1 MAKVVGLSLQILQKQ
16 NLPYLV
22 VKSEAQMLQY
32 CEKLDSHNG
41 WDKTENQNMKMLIAS
56 TS

>member
-22 VKSEAQMLQY
+22 VKSEAQML
-32 CEKLDSHNG
+32 DSHHG